1 MKRGS
6 SGAISGGV
14 GGVGVGLLA
23 MALARGQSG
32 TARPDAEKPKMAEE
46 VYKNIQT
53 FKGTPA
59 DQLIPAMQF
68 FTASLGVTC
77 DYCHD
82 VDDRSRDDKK
92 TKQTARR
99 MVRMMLVLN
108 KNNFEGRPE
117 VTCYSCHHG
126 AETPPAIPSLT
137 MLYSP
142 TPPVPEDS
150 DDIGEPK
157 PGTVPSAEQLLEKY
171 VEALGGPQAVAKVTS
186 FVGKGTVDIEG
197 QKSPIEVYVQ
207 APGLRAVIMHL
218 PDGDSAET
226 YDGHS
231 GWIIAPGEPVRAM
244 GRSALDGAKMDADLG
259 FAVHVQQHFPPL
271 RVGFRTTI
279 GERGANVVMG
289 SNEGKLPVKLYF
301 DERSGLL
308 ARLVRYIESPV
319 GRDPVQIDYEEY
331 RDVGGLQVPF
341 RWSVAQLSRR
351 YTIQLD
357 QVQQNVPID
366 HATFAKPAPPQKPPL
381 S

>member
-99 MVRMMLVLN
+99 MVRMMLALN

>member
-99 MVRMMLVLN
+99 MVRMMLALN

-331 RDVGGLQVPF
+331 RDVGGLKVPF

>member
-99 MVRMMLVLN
+99 MVRMMLALN
-108 KNNFEGRPE
+108 KNNFEGQPE

>member
-99 MVRMMLVLN
+99 MVRMMLALN

-142 TPPVPEDS
+142 NPPVPEDS

-244 GRSALDGAKMDADLG
+244 GRSALGGAKMDADLG

-331 RDVGGLQVPF
+331 RDVGGLKVPF

-357 QVQQNVPID
+357 QVEQNVPID